1 MTKVDYVKA
10 TVAQPND
17 ETIDTAVPHDILQ
30 LSDIS

>member
-10 TVAQPND
+10 TVAKSND
-17 ETIDTAVPHDILQ
+17 ETIDAAVPHDVLQ